1 MQGEIMDIITR
12 VLHKERDKARVM
24 VEAIIDSEL
33 NYLFTN
39 DMDYKNNKTS
49 ILLKDDPHGN
59 SHQSDNIFVQ

>member
-1 MQGEIMDIITR
+1 
-12 VLHKERDKARVM
+12 M

-59 SHQSDNIFVQ
+59 SHQSDNVFVQ